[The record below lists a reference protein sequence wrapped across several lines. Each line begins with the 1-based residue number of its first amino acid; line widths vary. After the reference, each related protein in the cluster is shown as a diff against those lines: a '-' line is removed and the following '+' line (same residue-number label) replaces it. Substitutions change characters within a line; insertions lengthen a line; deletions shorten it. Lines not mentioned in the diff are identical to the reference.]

1 MTSQTE
7 KQLQCLHCATSHGGN
22 IGNQAVKFGQI
33 IKYITLETFFFKT
46 QVENKARTIAPD
58 LFLFFKKTLYR
69 VKAMVSTLVKH
80 FCGP

>member
-7 KQLQCLHCATSHGGN
+7 KQLQCLHCATSHVGN

-46 QVENKARTIAPD
+46 QVENKARRIVPD

-69 VKAMVSTLVKH
+69 VKAN
-80 FCGP
+80 G